1 MTLFKEEN
9 SSRTPF
15 GFYDSDTEFQ
25 SEADSMIT
33 FVKRKLGDDIV
44 SVELTK
50 KQIWACFEEGTT
62 VFGAMINKYQT
73 KSQLSSLIGSTSG
86 SFSGSEGKSHQI
98 ARENLQFLNRMAEPY
113 AMEAGIGG
121 SYSSSL
127 GYFSLKKNQ
136 QDYDIYKDLK
146 EASGDTV
153 FDTLSGSQRTKIK
166 ILEVMHFSPA
176 AAYRFFDSTSAINY
190 LNNEFSFESFTPES
204 IFYVLPIF
212 EDIIRAQMMNT
223 SQIVRRSN
231 YSYKI
236 IGNIIRIFPTPT
248 AEDPRKLW
256 LRWMPAPDPY
266 KPLYADNSIYGVSN
280 LSNSPFGNLK
290 YTQINSIGRQWIRT
304 YTLALC
310 SELLGL
316 IRSKFKSL
324 PIPGGEVQLDGDNLI
339 TRGREDK
346 EKLMTDLKEILDSLT
361 YDKLI
366 LQEAD
371 KAANIIRQLRAT
383 PFIKGITITIG

>member
-1 MTLFKEEN
+1 
-9 SSRTPF
+9 
-15 GFYDSDTEFQ
+15 
-25 SEADSMIT
+25 
-33 FVKRKLGDDIV
+33 
-44 SVELTK
+44 
-50 KQIWACFEEGTT
+50 
-62 VFGAMINKYQT
+62 
-73 KSQLSSLIGSTSG
+73 
-86 SFSGSEGKSHQI
+86 
-98 ARENLQFLNRMAEPY
+98 
-113 AMEAGIGG
+113 
-121 SYSSSL
+121 
-127 GYFSLKKNQ
+127 
-136 QDYDIYKDLK
+136 
-146 EASGDTV
+146 
-153 FDTLSGSQRTKIK
+153 
-166 ILEVMHFSPA
+166 
-176 AAYRFFDSTSAINY
+176 
-190 LNNEFSFESFTPES
+190 
-204 IFYVLPIF
+204 
-212 EDIIRAQMMNT
+212 MNT